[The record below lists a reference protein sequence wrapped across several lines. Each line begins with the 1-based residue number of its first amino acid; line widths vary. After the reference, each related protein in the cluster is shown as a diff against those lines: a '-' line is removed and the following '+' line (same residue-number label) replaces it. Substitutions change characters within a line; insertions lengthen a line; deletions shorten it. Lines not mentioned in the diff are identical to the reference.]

1 MRISRMPYSIP
12 GQLLTAPL
20 AAVMILGSVG
30 CNGLITNLPPGAAG
44 STFGL
49 FLNTDTSSDVIGTVR
64 LANGQ
69 SVFVFGSF
77 EPDGRVREITGAV
90 LRDDQGQ
97 EAEVTFENGL
107 LKSAG
112 SFDGSTLNLTY
123 DEVSTQRLKGRADVF
138 LAQVAPPD
146 QNQTIDFDV
155 DLQQAAADLAQ
166 SVADLTGLNV
176 SEAEPPEDPLATT
189 KPRQADPSPAG
200 ANKAD
205 QSAQVII
212 FAIFQASAFA
222 AIGFVMVQV
231 MARLVSVMVNL
242 VVGLVVAITRT
253 IVLAVLTPF
262 IIMGDILRVAIVQ
275 PIITIDFDLDLDIL
289 IPSRPRG
296 HLTP

>member
-1 MRISRMPYSIP
+1 MRVSRMPYTIP
-12 GQLLTAPL
+12 GQLLTAPM
-20 AAVMILGSVG
+20 AAVMILGSIG
-30 CNGLITNLPPGAAG
+30 CNGLITNLPPGAAS

-49 FLNTDTSSDVIGTVR
+49 FLNTDTSSDVIGAIK

-77 EPDGRVREITGAV
+77 QPDGRVREITGAV
-90 LRDDQGQ
+90 LRDDQGR
-97 EAEVTFENGL
+97 EAEVNFVNGL
-107 LKSAG
+107 LTSAK

-123 DEVSTQRLKGRADVF
+123 DEVSAQRLKGRADIF
-138 LAQVAPPD
+138 LAQVPAPD

-166 SVADLTGLNV
+166 SVRDLTDLNV

-189 KPRQADPSPAG
+189 KPRQADPNLMG
-200 ANKAD
+200 NDKAD

-212 FAIFQASAFA
+212 FAVFQASAFA

-242 VVGLVVAITRT
+242 VVGLVKAITRT
-253 IVLAVLTPF
+253 VVLVVLTPF
-262 IIMGDILRVAIVQ
+262 ILMGDVLRVAIVQ
-275 PIITIDFDLDLDIL
+275 PIITIDFDLNLDIV
-289 IPSRPRG
+289 IPPRPHR
-296 HLTP
+296 

>member
-1 MRISRMPYSIP
+1 MRISRMPHTIP

-30 CNGLITNLPPGAAG
+30 CNGLIANLPPGAAIN
-44 STFGL
+44 TFGL
-49 FLNTDTSSDVIGTVR
+49 FLNTDTSSDVIGALR

-77 EPDGRVREITGAV
+77 QPDGRVREITGAV

-107 LKSAG
+107 LKSAS

-123 DEVSTQRLKGRADVF
+123 DEVSIQRLRGRADLF
-138 LAQVAPPD
+138 LAQVPAPD
-146 QNQTIDFDV
+146 QNQTINFDV
-155 DLQQAAADLAQ
+155 DVQQAAADLAQ
-166 SVADLTGLNV
+166 SVMDLTGVNV
-176 SEAEPPEDPLATT
+176 SEAEPPEDPLATP
-189 KPRQADPSPAG
+189 KARQADPSPAG

-212 FAIFQASAFA
+212 FAVFQASAFA

-242 VVGLVVAITRT
+242 VVGLVKAITRT
-253 IVLAVLTPF
+253 IVLVVLTPF
-262 IIMGDILRVAIVQ
+262 IIMGDVLRVAIVQ
-275 PIITIDFDLDLDIL
+275 PIITIDFNLDLNIL
-289 IPSRPRG
+289 IPPRPHG
-296 HLTP
+296 HLG